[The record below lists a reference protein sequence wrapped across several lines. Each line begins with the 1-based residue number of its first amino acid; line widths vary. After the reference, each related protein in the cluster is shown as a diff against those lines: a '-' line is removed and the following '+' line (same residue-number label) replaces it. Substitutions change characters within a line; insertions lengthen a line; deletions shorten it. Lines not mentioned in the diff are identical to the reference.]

1 MDFAEQDD
9 TGTEP
14 FDGDEMTLWELLRD
28 EARPDRTGIV
38 AMAVLSGL
46 CNAALLA
53 IINAG
58 AQSASYE
65 RLNARYLGLF
75 GVSIALF
82 ILAQR
87 YIFGHS
93 SEIFERVVERIRIR
107 LSDKVRTAE
116 LIALEHIGKSEI
128 YARIT
133 QQTSIISQSQMALVA
148 AGQASL
154 MIVFSAMYI
163 ASLSVLAFGLTVLMV
178 AVGASI
184 YLSREQETFRYID
197 RSSRK
202 EVELF
207 DAITHTLDGFKEVR
221 LSTPRSEGLA
231 EHIREVSGELRGLK
245 VRTDA
250 LYNGNYIFATSFFY
264 VLIGIVTFL
273 LPRLVPT
280 YTTVITSV
288 SAAILFMIGPLSTLV
303 SGIPAYTKADI
314 AARHIAAVERE
325 LDRYSA
331 TGARAAD
338 ERPQPFS
345 ATPELRVRE
354 VEFSYLDRE
363 GRTLFSVGPLNLT
376 VPAGEILFIVGGNGS
391 GKSTLLKLLT
401 ALYQPDHGTVLAG
414 GVPVTPGNVQ
424 SYRELF
430 AVIFAD
436 FHLFDRLY
444 GMAGVDESRVAELL
458 RRVRIDD
465 KTSFSGG
472 RFTNLDLS
480 TGQKKRVALVA
491 ALLEDKPIYVF
502 DEWAADQ
509 DPEFRRYFYEELL
522 GEIRGSGKTV
532 VAVTHD
538 DRWFHVAD
546 RVVKMEY
553 GVILEDRAAARSA
566 RPDVPAPLHPDAPR

>member
-1 MDFAEQDD
+1 MDFAAAQDD
-9 TGTEP
+9 IGTAP
-14 FDGDEMTLWELLRD
+14 LHNDAMSLWALVRD
-28 EARPDRTGIV
+28 EARPDQRGIV
-38 AMAVLSGL
+38 SMAVLSGI
-46 CNAALLA
+46 CNAGLLA

-65 RLNARYLGLF
+65 ALNARYLGLF
-75 GVSIALF
+75 AISISLY

-116 LIALEHIGKSEI
+116 LIALEHIGKSEV
-128 YARIT
+128 YAKIT
-133 QQTSIISQSQMALVA
+133 QQTSIISQSQMALVSA
-148 AGQASL
+148 MQASL

-163 ASLSVLAFGLTVLMV
+163 ASLSLIAFVLTVLMV

-197 RSSRK
+197 LSSSK

-231 EHIREVSGELRGLK
+231 AHIREVSGELRELR

-280 YTTVITSV
+280 YTAVITSI
-288 SAAILFMIGPLSTLV
+288 SAAILFIIGPLSTLV
-303 SGIPAYTKADI
+303 SGIPAYTKASI
-314 AARHIAAVERE
+314 AAGQIAQVERE

-331 TGARAAD
+331 TGAPAAA
-338 ERPQPFS
+338 ERTPPFPP
-345 ATPELRVRE
+345 APALHVRE

-363 GRTLFSVGPLNLT
+363 GNELFAVGPLNLT
-376 VPAGEILFIVGGNGS
+376 VEPGEILFIVGGNGS

-401 ALYQPDHGTVLAG
+401 ALYQPDRGTVLAG
-414 GVPVTPGNVQ
+414 GIAVTRGNVQ
-424 SYRELF
+424 RYRELF
-430 AVIFAD
+430 AVIFGD

-444 GMAGVDESRVAELL
+444 GMGGVDESRVAELL
-458 RRVRIDD
+458 RRMQIDD
-465 KTSFSGG
+465 KTSFTGG

-491 ALLEDKPIYVF
+491 ALLEDKPVYVF

-509 DPEFRRYFYEELL
+509 DPEFRRFFYEELL
-522 GEIRGSGKTV
+522 GDIRGSGKTV
-532 VAVTHD
+532 IAVTHD
-538 DRWFHVAD
+538 DRYFHVAD
-546 RVVKMEY
+546 RVVRMEY
-553 GVILEDRAAARSA
+553 GAIVDDRVAA
-566 RPDVPAPLHPDAPR
+566 

>member
-1 MDFAEQDD
+1 MDLAVQDE
-9 TGTEP
+9 TGTRP
-14 FDGDEMTLWELLRD
+14 HHNDALTLWELVRD

-38 AMAVLSGL
+38 SMAVLSGL
-46 CNAALLA
+46 CNAGLLA

-58 AQSASYE
+58 AQSASFE
-65 RLNARYLGLF
+65 KLNARYLGLF
-75 GVSIALF
+75 AITISLY

-87 YIFGHS
+87 YIFGRS

-116 LIALEHIGKSEI
+116 LIALEHIGKSEV
-128 YARIT
+128 YAKIT

-148 AGQASL
+148 AAQASL

-163 ASLSVLAFGLTVLMV
+163 ASLSLIAFVLTVLMV

-197 RSSRK
+197 LSSRK

-221 LSTPRSEGLA
+221 LSTRRSEGLA
-231 EHIREVSGELRGLK
+231 GHIREVSGHLRQLK

-280 YTTVITSV
+280 YTAVITSI
-288 SAAILFMIGPLSTLV
+288 SAAILFIIGPLSTLV
-303 SGIPAYTKADI
+303 SGIPAYTKASI
-314 AARHIAAVERE
+314 AAGQIAQVERE

-331 TGARAAD
+331 TGAPAAA
-338 ERPQPFS
+338 ERPAPFPAAPS
-345 ATPELRVRE
+345 LHVRE

-363 GRTLFSVGPLNLT
+363 GNELFAVGPLNLT
-376 VPAGEILFIVGGNGS
+376 VEPGEILFIVGGNGS

-401 ALYQPDHGTVLAG
+401 ALYQPDRGTVLAG
-414 GVPVTPGNVQ
+414 GVRVTRGNVQ

-458 RRVRIDD
+458 RRVQIDD
-465 KTSFSGG
+465 KTSFVGG

-522 GEIRGSGKTV
+522 GEIRRSGKTV

-538 DRWFHVAD
+538 DRYFHVAD

-553 GVILEDRAAARSA
+553 GAIVGDYVAA
-566 RPDVPAPLHPDAPR
+566 

>member
-1 MDFAEQDD
+1 MDPAEQGD
-9 TGTEP
+9 TGTP
-14 FDGDEMTLWELLRD
+14 PPDDAMTLWELVRH
-28 EARPDRTGIV
+28 EARPDRNGIV
-38 AMAVLSGL
+38 SMAVLSGL
-46 CNAALLA
+46 CNAGLLA
-53 IINAG
+53 IINDG
-58 AQSASYE
+58 AQTASYDA
-65 RLNARYLGLF
+65 LNARYLGLF
-75 GVSIALF
+75 TITISLY

-87 YIFGHS
+87 YIFGRS
-93 SEIFERVVERIRIR
+93 SEIFERVVERVRIR
-107 LSDKVRTAE
+107 LSDKVRNAE
-116 LIALEHIGKSEI
+116 LIALEHIGKSEV
-128 YARIT
+128 YAKIT

-163 ASLSVLAFGLTVLMV
+163 ASLSRIAFVLTVLMV

-184 YLSREQETFRYID
+184 YLGREQETFRYID
-197 RSSRK
+197 LSSSK

-221 LSTPRSEGLA
+221 LSTRRSEGLA
-231 EHIREVSGELRGLK
+231 EHILAVSSDLRDLK

-280 YTTVITSV
+280 YTTVITSI
-288 SAAILFMIGPLSTLV
+288 SAAILFIIGPLSTLV
-303 SGIPAYTKADI
+303 SGIPAYAKANI
-314 AARHIAAVERE
+314 AAGQIARVERE

-331 TGARAAD
+331 TGLDEGAERLEPAATA
-338 ERPQPFS
+338 P
-345 ATPELRVRE
+345 ALHVRD

-363 GRTLFSVGPLNLT
+363 GRRLFGVGPLNLT
-376 VPAGEILFIVGGNGS
+376 VEPGEILFIVGGNGS

-401 ALYQPDHGTVLAG
+401 ALYQPDSGVVLAG
-414 GVPVTPGNVQ
+414 GVPVTRGNVQ

-444 GMAGVDESRVAELL
+444 GMGEVDEARVAELL
-458 RRVRIDD
+458 REMQIDD
-465 KTSFSGG
+465 KTSFRGG

-522 GEIRGSGKTV
+522 EQIRASGKTV
-532 VAVTHD
+532 IAVTHD
-538 DRWFHVAD
+538 DRYFHVAD

-553 GVILEDRAAARSA
+553 GAIIGDYAAAGA
-566 RPDVPAPLHPDAPR
+566 